1 MNHGYQIIAG
11 RAWRATL
18 SWTEI
23 EQANLAAEH

>member
-1 MNHGYQIIAG
+1 MNRVYQIVAG

-23 EQANLAAEH
+23 EQANLAAEY